1 MRATPLVVG
10 VTRDGRKGYRVFEIL
25 HSLGKVTR
33 FGLDLTQMKVDV
45 GVIGFH
51 PRRLV
56 KAVLGAFPLPFTFE
70 DHAQKV
76 KRCEFLWVFAN
87 LRLELALCFVHT
99 RRLSLLKRRHAEQ
112 EVGEVNLGVELQGS
126 PQFAIAL
133 LMESRILVSAPG
145 EQAKSGGVTHGLPEP
160 RECAAGCD
168 DVLLFEQDQSKGV
181 RGQVVRRIRLQGA
194 LEGCARELELPKR
207 KVGLSQSGHDLRV
220 ATSPSHNLFEFARRE
235 AELLIAKMRPA
246 EFT

>member
-1 MRATPLVVG
+1 MRAAPLVVG
-10 VTRDGRKGYRVFEIL
+10 VTRDGRKGYRLFEIL

-51 PRRLV
+51 PGRLV
-56 KAVLGAFPLPFTFE
+56 KVGLGAFPVPFAFE
-70 DHAQKV
+70 DHTQKV
-76 KRCEFLWVFAN
+76 SRCEFLWVFAN

-133 LMESRILVSAPG
+133 LMESRILVSAAD
-145 EQAKSGGVTHGLPEP
+145 EQAKSGGVTHGLAEP
-160 RECAAGCD
+160 RECAARCD
-168 DVLLFEQDQSKGV
+168 EVLLFEKNQAEGV
-181 RGQVVRRIRLQGA
+181 RGQVVRRIRLQGT
-194 LEGCARELELPKR
+194 LQVGARELELSKR

-220 ATSPSHNLFEFARRE
+220 ATSPSHNLFEFARRNV
-235 AELLIAKMRPA
+235 EL
-246 EFT
+246 